1 VKTILSFFLVILF
14 FPAKANAGDSLVI
27 DLNKTAFP
35 AKDTIV
41 FKCSIPDYAK
51 RHLATATLNVWI
63 ESLDDKKV
71 WKFRYPVLNGQAE
84 VALAI
89 SDSIR
94 PGKYAMNFILQEG
107 LFKLDGN
114 LRNNY
119 SYKKLNYLALTKARE
134 SFFNSVELSAKG
146 DFTVKNIVFEDEA
159 YFIFS
164 PGGKKKSNDLFISI
178 ISPLDSLFTPR
189 GTFTQIIDVKP
200 EQQEKASLVANYRF
214 DFNNVF
220 ANTTLPEVTV
230 VAKAKTKMAQYE
242 KEFSGALFGGATR
255 TYDGLDDFSISR
267 AFSIG
272 SFLQA
277 RIPGFRIDNDG
288 TMLWRN
294 QEVTI
299 FLDEYKIDDMEL
311 MYINNDDIAMI
322 KFYEAP
328 AAMVQGMGP
337 AVAIYMKKGVDEN
350 SKTRRYRFLVKGYT
364 PIESE
369 WK

>member
-1 VKTILSFFLVILF
+1 VKPVLSFLF
-14 FPAKANAGDSLVI
+14 AIFFFAANASDGDSLVI
-27 DLNKTAFP
+27 DLNKVSFP
-35 AKDTIV
+35 AKDSIV
-41 FKCSIPDYAK
+41 FKCSIPNYSR

-63 ESLDDKKV
+63 ESLDDKRV

-107 LFKLDGN
+107 LFKLEGN

-119 SYKKLNYLALTKARE
+119 SYKKLNYLALTKAKE
-134 SFFNSVELSAKG
+134 SFFNSVELSANG
-146 DFTVKNIVFEDEA
+146 DFTIKNVVFENEA

-178 ISPLDSLFTPR
+178 VSPLDSLFTPR
-189 GTFTQIIDVKP
+189 GIFTQVIDVKP
-200 EQQEKASLVANYRF
+200 EQQEKASPVANYRF

-220 ANTTLPEVTV
+220 ANTTLPDVTV
-230 VAKAKTKMAQYE
+230 IAKAKTKLEQYE
-242 KEFSGALFGGATR
+242 KEVTGPLFNGAAKTF
-255 TYDGLDDFSISR
+255 DGLEDLSIARSY
-267 AFSIG
+267 SVG

-277 RIPGFRIDNDG
+277 RIPGLRIDDEG
-288 TMLWRN
+288 TLSWRN
-294 QEVTI
+294 QPVTI
-299 FLDEYKIDDMEL
+299 FLDEYRIDDAEL
-311 MYINNDDIAMI
+311 MFINNEDIAMI

-328 AAMVQGMGP
+328 APMVQGLGA

-350 SKTRRYRFLVKGYT
+350 SRTRRYRFLVKGYT
-364 PIESE
+364 SIESE